1 MLIGIAKKK
10 KKKKEKKENG
20 QQTLRMET
28 VRMENN

>member
-10 KKKKEKKENG
+10 KKKKEKKEKG